1 MNHNMTIDEIQDE
14 LIDEFNDI
22 DDWMDRYAYIIDMGN
37 ALDPM
42 PEEYKTPQ
50 FLIEGCQSRAWLH
63 AELDDEGKVVFR
75 ADSDAIIV
83 KGIISMLLK
92 VLSGH
97 TPAEIADAKLYFIDK
112 LGLAENLS
120 PTRSNGLAAL
130 VKQMLLY
137 AMAYKAKLEAGN

>member
-1 MNHNMTIDEIQDE
+1 MTIDEIQDE

-112 LGLAENLS
+112 IGLAENLS